1 MLRHL
6 IFTYQFNLARARTLV
21 RDLPDEQMV
30 RQPHG
35 LVNHPAWLLGH
46 LAASSNQLAKM
57 LGLESTFPAAWTE
70 AFKSG
75 GVPSGDAADFPPKE
89 ELLAELAAQ
98 HERVAE
104 AIASADPA
112 HLRPGASER
121 GRPQA
126 LPDRRRLRGLPDL
139 VARGEPPGTDH
150 GLAEGPWGSVR
161 PPASEPAASCHA
173 AFMEGR
179 KPPETVWRP
188 VEDPGP
194 VSPALRA

>member
-70 AFKSG
+70 VFKSG
-75 GVPSGDAADFPPKE
+75 GIPSGDAADFPPKE

-112 HLRPGASER
+112 LFDREHPNEGARKRFPTIGDYAVFLISSHEGSHLGQITAW
-121 GRPQA
+121 
-126 LPDRRRLRGLPDL
+126 RRAMGL
-139 VARGEPPGTDH
+139 
-150 GLAEGPWGSVR
+150 GS
-161 PPASEPAASCHA
+161 AT
-173 AFMEGR
+173 GI
-179 KPPETVWRP
+179 
-188 VEDPGP
+188 
-194 VSPALRA
+194 